1 MVLVCVTPF
10 VTLPLLLLLALL
22 TLLAH
27 RGARAAPFSA
37 TRARE
42 FRGHGRPAFDVFEA
56 AARPEGAAESLIS
69 PCPAAP
75 PRPVLG
81 GISVNA
87 PRGTISAARLR
98 GQSGET
104 MAHRDFVARLLTTIS
119 TIKYLEF

>member
-75 PRPVLG
+75 PQPCQRDLVTARRHEG
-81 GISVNA
+81 GKGGGTTLRNA
-87 PRGTISAARLR
+87 PAGVPRVGLS
-98 GQSGET
+98 
-104 MAHRDFVARLLTTIS
+104 
-119 TIKYLEF
+119 

>member
-1 MVLVCVTPF
+1 M
-10 VTLPLLLLLALL
+10 PLLLLLALL
-22 TLLAH
+22 ALLAH

-75 PRPVLG
+75 PRPVPLPFSPAWAAFRHRSHG
-81 GISVNA
+81 SQNQWPSGTDFEKKCPVCVVTVNYDVL
-87 PRGTISAARLR
+87 LR
-98 GQSGET
+98 CVTVSGL
-104 MAHRDFVARLLTTIS
+104 RSR
-119 TIKYLEF
+119 